1 MEIQTQKLQKI
12 HWRRKTRKW
21 KRQKEDRKKP
31 TSLNCNYNSY
41 AKMHEIY
48 FYLFDLGVRESSN
61 SWIPKLVTDLYFGL
75 YYHMLGV
82 STSQLKIEKHH
93 QHEQYAKFLY
103 VALIIST
110 SNKLQSVK
118 VCFFLKKYLSLQTG
132 NRLEG
137 LRRKAVMSTTSQESP
152 VQESRFNT
160 ISGLNT
166 CTTVSFVIK

>member
-82 STSQLKIEKHH
+82 STSQLKIEKH
-93 QHEQYAKFLY
+93 QHKQYAKFLY

-152 VQESRFNT
+152 VHVSHFDT

-166 CTTVSFVIK
+166 CTMVSFVIK

>member
-48 FYLFDLGVRESSN
+48 FYLFGLGVRESSN

-82 STSQLKIEKHH
+82 STSQLKIEKH

-137 LRRKAVMSTTSQESP
+137 LRRKAVMSTTSEESP
-152 VQESRFNT
+152 VHVSHLDT

-166 CTTVSFVIK
+166 CTMVSFVIK

>member
-1 MEIQTQKLQKI
+1 
-12 HWRRKTRKW
+12 
-21 KRQKEDRKKP
+21 
-31 TSLNCNYNSY
+31 
-41 AKMHEIY
+41 
-48 FYLFDLGVRESSN
+48 
-61 SWIPKLVTDLYFGL
+61 
-75 YYHMLGV
+75 MLGV
-82 STSQLKIEKHH
+82 STSQLKIEKH

-152 VQESRFNT
+152 VQVSHFDT

-166 CTTVSFVIK
+166 CTMVSFVIK

>member
-82 STSQLKIEKHH
+82 STSQLKIEKH

-152 VQESRFNT
+152 VQVSHFDT

-166 CTTVSFVIK
+166 CTMVSVVIK